1 MNGLSSSE
9 MSGNQPISRVRRCRC
24 CGETGHDR
32 RTCPNPVEVERR
44 RQIRIT
50 QAEQRDAIRIV
61 MNTSHTAT
69 QPTQPTQATQPT
81 LPPRRIQ
88 YIRYSY
94 RIYNEQNYPM
104 NIYWSNIGDNS
115 IRYTHHIEAFGSTTI
130 KAMTNHRLVFIPISE
145 SLNKQTIDLSNDNYF
160 IAGDFNLCDFDNI
173 PIHITK
179 EYKQP
184 KRELDKWKECGLKSL
199 FLLKE
204 LDRLGATKYDN
215 LAPIMDMIQD
225 IQLPDH
231 TELDKDVAGV
241 PSVFTNLT

>member
-1 MNGLSSSE
+1 MNGLPSSE
-9 MSGNQPISRVRRCRC
+9 MSGNQPIRRVRRCRC

-61 MNTSHTAT
+61 MNIANSDT
-69 QPTQPTQATQPT
+69 QPTQPT
-81 LPPRRIQ
+81 LPPRQIQ
-88 YIRYSY
+88 YIRYRY

-115 IRYTHHIEAFGSTTI
+115 IQYTHHIEAFGSTTI
-130 KAMTNHRLVFIPISE
+130 KAMANHRLVFIPTSE

-160 IAGDFNLCDFDNI
+160 ISGDFNLSEFDNI

-231 TELDKDVAGV
+231 SELDKDIAGV
-241 PSVFTNLT
+241 PSAFTNLT

>member
-9 MSGNQPISRVRRCRC
+9 MIGNQHIRRVRRCRC

-44 RQIRIT
+44 RQIRIA

-61 MNTSHTAT
+61 MNIANSDT
-69 QPTQPTQATQPT
+69 QPTQPT

-88 YIRYSY
+88 YIRYRY

-104 NIYWSNIGDNS
+104 NIYWSNIGDNN
-115 IRYTHHIEAFGSTTI
+115 IQYTHHIEAFGSTTI
-130 KAMTNHRLVFIPISE
+130 KAMANHRLVFIPTSE

-160 IAGDFNLCDFDNI
+160 ISGDFNLSEFDNI

-184 KRELDKWKECGLKSL
+184 KKELDKWKECGLKSL

-215 LAPIMDMIQD
+215 LAPIMDMVQD

-231 TELDKDVAGV
+231 TELDKDIAGV
-241 PSVFTNLT
+241 PSAFTNLT